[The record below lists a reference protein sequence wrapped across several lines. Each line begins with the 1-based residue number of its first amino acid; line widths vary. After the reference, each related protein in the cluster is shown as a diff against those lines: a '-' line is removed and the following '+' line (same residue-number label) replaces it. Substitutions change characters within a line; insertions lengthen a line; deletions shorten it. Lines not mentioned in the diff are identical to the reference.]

1 MKRVV
6 DIFGVALAVMGLT
19 LSAGVAVPS
28 TNARLR
34 DLPPMS
40 SSRAA
45 HTMTTLEDGS
55 ALIVGGFIADEKQIA
70 GVEMFDAKRR
80 LFRTVR
86 NAITPRHSHT
96 ATLLP
101 NGRVLIAGGYDARAR
116 RLDAAEIF
124 DPATSQFVPAGRM
137 TVPRADHTAV
147 PLRDGRVAIIG
158 GSSTGWTIL
167 DSIELYDPST
177 GEFTDLGRMN
187 VPRMSNTSVLLRD
200 GRIFIAAGRRGRGAT
215 LEIYRTTEIFDP
227 ATGRSTRAA
236 DMHIARHKHDAVV
249 LADGRVLITG
259 GSDEND
265 SHGRYD
271 SAEIFDPVRNIFVP
285 AARMR
290 MARYK
295 HRGSSKLLPNGK
307 ALIAGGAA
315 QAELYDPATD
325 TFDLVASASQ
335 LHGHFS
341 AVGLLPDHRV
351 LITGGYARP
360 DSPSSGAWIYDEL

>member
-1 MKRVV
+1 MKPVADLFR
-6 DIFGVALAVMGLT
+6 VALAVTSLS
-19 LSAGVAVPS
+19 LSAGVAAS
-28 TNARLR
+28 SENALLR
-34 DLPPMS
+34 DLPPMNS
-40 SSRAA
+40 PRAA

-55 ALIVGGFIADEKQIA
+55 ALIVGGFIGDEKQIA
-70 GVEMFDAKRR
+70 GVEVLDAKQQ
-80 LFRTVR
+80 LFRALR

-101 NGRVLIAGGYDARAR
+101 NGHVLITGGYDAQAR
-116 RLDAAEIF
+116 YLDTAEIF
-124 DPATSQFVPAGRM
+124 DPATSQFAPTGRM

-147 PLRDGRVAIIG
+147 PLPDGRVAIIG

-167 DSIELYDPST
+167 DSIEFYDPSS
-177 GEFTDLGRMN
+177 GKFTQLGLMKA
-187 VPRMSNTSVLLRD
+187 PRMSNTSVLLRD
-200 GRIFIAAGRRGRGAT
+200 GRIFIAAGRKGRGAT

-265 SHGRYD
+265 SRGRYD

-285 AARMR
+285 AATMR

-295 HRGSSKLLPNGK
+295 HRGSSQLLPNGK

-315 QAELYDPATD
+315 QAEMYDPATD
-325 TFDLVASASQ
+325 TFELIPGQSQ

-341 AVGLLPDHRV
+341 AVALLPDRRV

-360 DSPSSGAWIYDEL
+360 DSPSSGAWIYEL